1 MPSFYSSFPDPDL
14 TRGDGIYTRY
24 IIPPSSFQMSI
35 LDITVKVTTSPYR
48 ARFLTPDTSAGKG
61 SVIMPSCCGSD
72 IVPGLPS
79 TGLRTMPYNER
90 IVSSYMIKVTNA
102 QAPGTYPPSRIGN
115 LKLTHS
121 YDTRVTLEFTS
132 PGDDYDQGLPT
143 KYQVFYS
150 QSRKGA
156 PVFREDIH
164 TTFQAGTAV
173 NITINLP
180 TYGWHFLSVTAVDR
194 INRSGETSNIV
205 EVKTVA
211 PPSEYNGVNNGNS
224 FLQMNNG
231 GSRADDPKGNK
242 LSRTE
247 IGLIVGGGLLSF
259 ILILATI
266 AVCCYCRRK
275 GGKAMGSTET
285 KISTISDTK
294 APIHWSASELLQ
306 EHEKRQSIYAQS
318 QQGHHHSQVY
328 TNYYEKNGSN
338 GAPPP
343 GSGHHQHQHTS
354 GSPGSST
361 RSFRSFGEANRK
373 TSLDSMSGR
382 RATLTDYESCSS
394 DKTLKSAKGLQTD
407 YDTCPDSDQDNYR
420 TIESY
425 SALPPYRSMG
435 TGTPNNVLANFPQR
449 IPNNNSHMQY
459 NPNIQ
464 GSLTSVNSKRRNIT
478 MV

>member
-1 MPSFYSSFPDPDL
+1 
-14 TRGDGIYTRY
+14 
-24 IIPPSSFQMSI
+24 MSI

-48 ARFLTPDTSAGKG
+48 ARFLTPDTSNILKN
-61 SVIMPSCCGSD
+61 SVIVPSCCGSD

-102 QAPGTYPPSRIGN
+102 KAPGHYRPSRIGN
-115 LKLTHS
+115 LKVVYS

-132 PGDDYDQGLPT
+132 PGDDFDQGMPSQ
-143 KYQVFYS
+143 YQVFYS
-150 QSRKGA
+150 KSRSVTPFFK
-156 PVFREDIH
+156 ESIL
-164 TTFQAGTAV
+164 TTSQAGSLV
-173 NITINLP
+173 NVTVSLP
-180 TYGWHFLSVTAVDR
+180 SYGWHFLSIRAVDR
-194 INRSGETSNIV
+194 TNQSGDASNVV

-211 PPSEYNGVNNGNS
+211 PPSEYTGFNNGNS
-224 FLQMNNG
+224 FLQMNG
-231 GSRADDPKGNK
+231 GNSRADGEKTEK
-242 LSRTE
+242 LSKAE
-247 IGLIVGGGLLSF
+247 IGLIVGGVGVFVLLLIGL
-259 ILILATI
+259 TI
-266 AVCCYCRRK
+266 CCYCRRK

-318 QQGHHHSQVY
+318 AQTHHHSQVY
-328 TNYYEKNGSN
+328 TNYYEKG

-343 GSGHHQHQHTS
+343 GSGHKHTA

-361 RSFRSFGEANRK
+361 RSFQSLSETNRK

-394 DKTLKSAKGLQTD
+394 DKTLKSAKGHQTD
-407 YDTCPDSDQDNYR
+407 YDTCADSDQDNYR

-425 SALPPYRSMG
+425 SVLPPYRSMG
-435 TGTPNNVLANFPQR
+435 SGTPSSIIPNFPQR
-449 IPNNNSHMQY
+449 VPNNNSHLQY